1 MGISVS
7 ASTAVVFL
15 GVFIAAGTLYPAVSN
30 GVEQV
35 TTAQQQQGDRI
46 LAQQNTAVNVTD
58 ATYNTTTG
66 ELRVNVTNDGT
77 TALDVTETNLLVDG
91 APNSTESDFV
101 TSIAGDTS
109 TTVWLPGE
117 TLNVS
122 VDPGPAGGGNAE
134 LPARV
139 QIVVEYGV
147 SDGLAVEEVS

>member
-46 LAQQNTAVNVTD
+46 LAQQNTAINVTD

-66 ELRVNVTNDGT
+66 ELRVNATNDGT
-77 TALDVTETNLLVDG
+77 TALDLTETNLLVDG
-91 APNSTESDFV
+91 APNSTENDFT
-101 TSIAGDTS
+101 TSIAGDTG

-122 VDPGPAGGGNAE
+122 VDPGNAGTSGETPPN
-134 LPARV
+134 RV
-139 QIVVEYGV
+139 QVVVEYGV
-147 SDGLAVEEVS
+147 SDARPVEEVS

>member
-46 LAQQNTAVNVTD
+46 LAQQNTAIDITD
-58 ATYNTTTG
+58 ATYNITTG
-66 ELRVNVTNDGT
+66 ELQVNVTNDGT
-77 TALDVTETNLLVDG
+77 TTLDVTETNLLVDG
-91 APNSTESDFV
+91 VPNSTESQYE
-101 TSIAGDTS
+101 TSIAGDTD
-109 TTVWLPGE
+109 TDVWLPGE

-122 VDPGPAGGGNAE
+122 ISDTRGEIFNTSPD
-134 LPARV
+134 RV
-139 QIVVEYGV
+139 QVVVEYGV
-147 SDGLAVEEVS
+147 SDARSVEEVS

>member
-15 GVFIAAGTLYPAVSN
+15 GVFIAAGTLYPTVSN

-46 LAQQNTAVNVTD
+46 LAQQNTGVDVTD

-66 ELRVNVTNDGT
+66 ELRVSVTNTGT
-77 TALDVTETNLLVDG
+77 TTLDVPETNLFVDG
-91 APNSTESDFV
+91 APKSTENDFATTV
-101 TSIAGDTS
+101 AGDTG
-109 TTVWLPGE
+109 TTLWLPGE

-122 VDPGPAGGGNAE
+122 VDPDDAGTSGE
-134 LPARV
+134 TPPDRV
-139 QIVVEYGV
+139 QVVVEYGV
-147 SDGLAVEEVS
+147 SDARSVEEVS

>member
-35 TTAQQQQGDRI
+35 TTAQQQQGDRV
-46 LAQQNTAVNVTD
+46 LAQQNTDIDVTN

-66 ELRVNVTNDGT
+66 KLRVNVTNTGT
-77 TALDVTETNLLVDG
+77 TTLDVPETNVLVDG
-91 APNSTESDFV
+91 APNSTENDFT
-101 TSIAGDTS
+101 TSIAGDTD

-122 VDPGPAGGGNAE
+122 VDPGDAGTSGE
-134 LPARV
+134 TPPARIQV
-139 QIVVEYGV
+139 VVEYGV
-147 SDGLAVEEVS
+147 SDGRTVTEVS

>member
-46 LAQQNTAVNVTD
+46 LAQQNTAINITD

-66 ELRVNVTNDGT
+66 ELQVNATNDGT
-77 TALDVTETNLLVDG
+77 TALDLTETNLLVDG
-91 APNSTESDFV
+91 APNSTENDFT
-101 TSIAGDTS
+101 TSIAGDTG

-122 VDPGPAGGGNAE
+122 VDPGNAGTSGETPPN
-134 LPARV
+134 RV
-139 QIVVEYGV
+139 QVVVEYGV
-147 SDGLAVEEVS
+147 SDGIAVEEVS

>member
-46 LAQQNTAVNVTD
+46 LAQQNTDINVTD
-58 ATYNTTTG
+58 ATYDTITG
-66 ELRVNVTNDGT
+66 ELSVSVENTGT
-77 TALDVTETNLLVDG
+77 TTLDVPETNVLVDG
-91 APNSTESDFV
+91 VPNSTENDFT
-101 TSIAGDTS
+101 TSIAGDTD

-117 TLNVS
+117 TLEVS
-122 VDPGPAGGGNAE
+122 VDPGDAGTSGE
-134 LPARV
+134 TPPDRV
-139 QIVVEYGV
+139 QVVVEYGV
-147 SDGLAVEEVS
+147 SDGRAVVEVS